1 MNTQKIQSKIE
12 IVADV
17 MQMSGGELVLRP
29 RAGRTLKLGRVAD
42 TIRQPDG
49 NHRLTPHPE
58 WIAMDKAMKILDLPY
73 STLRR
78 AVENQALAAYKK
90 SPFRWAVSLESVME
104 LKRRA
109 QVEPEFW
116 GGHPRNKKKRA
127 VQLTAKNSRPQKR
140 KNKPVNRRLRRGI
153 KPIQTRSR

>member
-29 RAGRTLKLGRVAD
+29 RAGRTLKLSRVAD

-90 SPFRWAVSLESVME
+90 SPFRWAISLDSVME

-116 GGHPRNKKKRA
+116 GGRPRNKKKRA
-127 VQLTAKNSRPQKR
+127 ARLTGINSRVQKR
-140 KNKPVNRRLRRGI
+140 NKSANRGRRRGRRT
-153 KPIQTRSR
+153 KVS